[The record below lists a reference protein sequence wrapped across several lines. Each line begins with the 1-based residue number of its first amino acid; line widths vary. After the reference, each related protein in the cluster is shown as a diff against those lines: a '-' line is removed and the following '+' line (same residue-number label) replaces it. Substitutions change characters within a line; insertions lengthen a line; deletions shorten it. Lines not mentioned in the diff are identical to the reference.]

1 MPLKIPG
8 VAWRSLTGYD
18 MPAVEKIAAT
28 VHPDF
33 FERLEVLAE
42 RQRLYFHGTYLLE
55 VNERPAGYVL
65 SHPWRF
71 GDLPALNSLLG
82 DLPAGADTFY
92 IHDLALLPVAR
103 RIGAAS
109 FITEALAKHARAHGY
124 PTMSLVAVNASQG
137 FWERHDFA
145 VEDRPDLTQKLA
157 TYEDSARL
165 MVRRL

>member
-124 PTMSLVAVNASQG
+124 PTMSLVAVNGSQG